1 MKKITTL
8 LIFAML
14 LTFNLSAQSEKESFK
29 PSGKVFVKIFSNY
42 HSTFSDGTSNSAF
55 ELDRAYLGYDFNLS
69 ENFSGKINFD
79 IGNPGVGKLEM
90 TAYIKNAYLNYT
102 KNNFSVMFGM
112 ISTTQFTLQENFW
125 GNRYVAKAFQDEY
138 KMGSSADLGLSAT
151 YNLAKWLSA
160 DVIIANGEGYKALQA
175 DNKFR
180 SGVGITV
187 HPLEHMNIRGY
198 FDVMGSDTAQ
208 TTFSSF
214 ISYDFGKATI
224 GAEYNLQQNAGYNEG
239 KDYSGTSVYASFIPT
254 KKIKLF
260 GRYDY
265 LTSATLEG
273 QSSNWN
279 RAKDGSLIIAG
290 IEYQPVKGVKF
301 SPNYRLWKPA
311 NSEQKPTQYLY
322 LSCEIKF

>member
-8 LIFAML
+8 LFFGML
-14 LTFNLSAQSEKESFK
+14 LAFNLSAQNEKESFK

-42 HSTFSDGTSNSAF
+42 HSTFSDGTSVSAF

-112 ISTTQFTLQENFW
+112 IPTTQFTLQENFW
-125 GNRYVAKAFQDEY
+125 GNRYIAKSFQDEY
-138 KMGSSADLGLSAT
+138 KMGSSADLGLSAS
-151 YNLAKWLSA
+151 YNFTNWLSA
-160 DVIIANGEGYKALQA
+160 DVIIANGEGYKNVQA

-180 SGVGITV
+180 PGAGITV
-187 HPLEHMNIRGY
+187 HPVKQMNIRAY
-198 FDVMGSDTAQ
+198 FDAIGSDTVQ

-214 ISYDFGKATI
+214 VSYDFGKATI
-224 GAEYNLQQNAGYNEG
+224 GAEYNLQQNVAYVEG
-239 KDYSGTSVYASFIPT
+239 KDYSGTSVYASFVPS

-260 GRYDY
+260 GRYDH
-265 LTSATLEG
+265 LTSATLNG
-273 QSSNWN
+273 QSSSWN
-279 RAKDGSLIIAG
+279 RSKDGNLIIAG
-290 IEYQPVKGVKF
+290 IEYQPVKGVKIA
-301 SPNYRLWKPA
+301 PNYRLWNPS
-311 NSEQKPTQYLY
+311 NSEQKQIQYLY
-322 LSCEIKF
+322 LNCEIKF